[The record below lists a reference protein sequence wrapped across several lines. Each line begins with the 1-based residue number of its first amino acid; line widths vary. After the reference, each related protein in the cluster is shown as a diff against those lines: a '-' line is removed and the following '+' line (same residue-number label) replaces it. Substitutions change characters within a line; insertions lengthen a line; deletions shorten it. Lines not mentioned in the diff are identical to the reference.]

1 MNLKLPTVD
10 TSKIEGLLE
19 DVPAAVGED
28 IEDITNT
35 VKDKLINE
43 GLDKTNEMTKNPVS
57 KFILN
62 RLTDLRESL
71 TSKEANAVDQLAL
84 QRANDFSFF
93 NQPQMY
99 QQNDFSNLLLPLLLA
114 SIPMIQQSMMGNGGN
129 TNAAPQTG
137 VDSDYT
143 YYVPEGT
150 QVTDADD
157 IDDSWGAIAKDG
169 AKELGAGAAQ
179 LAKESYIDMPMA
191 NRMMGIK
198 PKVPTPSVPKPPP
211 TTGIGKA
218 YRAVKA
224 PFSATHK
231 GITKVMPKSAGGLAG
246 LNIALDMGKHIYD
259 LQNDT
264 DIATNMRNIGSKA
277 IDETRNDVVEWQRK
291 NPMFS
296 WVDPTI
302 TANIIN
308 SNKEFLD
315 AGKDTFSQIGE
326 SIVTPLKDARKA
338 WNEGRYWSALGNTIM
353 SGAGTMF
360 APAQVANY
368 VVTRNPAVNFIKGV
382 VNYGVD
388 SVRQSQ
394 QRKEREEAYAGL
406 EKTRQEAQQLMASQD
421 PRARARG
428 LTMMENYNRRSYI
441 LEKLTPDMTTSQ
453 QRQLDQ
459 DATWRA
465 YKQRYGH
472 MNLKQQDWDR
482 YVAYRNSTGDS
493 SLGTTFWDYTGI
505 KPYDKPINQPVQQKP
520 QQQQLAK
527 PQQQQVAP
535 AQQQQ
540 VAKPQQ
546 QQITPVQQQPT
557 QPLQNQTQQV

>member
-19 DVPAAVGED
+19 DIPAAVSED
-28 IEDITNT
+28 IENVTNT

-62 RLTDLRESL
+62 KLTDLRESL

-93 NQPQMY
+93 NQPQMMY
-99 QQNDFSNLLLPLLLA
+99 PQNYFGNLLLPLLLA
-114 SIPMIQQSMMGNGGN
+114 SIPMIQQSMMGNNGN

-137 VDSDYT
+137 GDSDYT

-150 QVTDADD
+150 QVTNAED

-198 PKVPTPSVPKPPP
+198 PKVPTPAVPKPPP
-211 TTGIGKA
+211 TTAIGKA
-218 YRAVKA
+218 YRAVKT

-231 GITKVMPKSAGGLAG
+231 GITRAMPKSAGGLAG
-246 LNIALDMGKHIYD
+246 LNIALDMGTHIYD
-259 LQNDT
+259 LQNDP
-264 DIATNMRNIGSKA
+264 DIAANMRNIGANA
-277 IDETRNDVVEWQRK
+277 IDETSKDVLEWQRK

-296 WVDPTI
+296 WVSPTI
-302 TANIIN
+302 VANIIN
-308 SNKEFLD
+308 SNKETLD
-315 AGKDTFSQIGE
+315 AGKDTFRQIGD

-338 WNEGRYWSALGNTIM
+338 WNEGNYWSAAWNAAKG
-353 SGAGTMF
+353 GFGTMF
-360 APAQVANY
+360 APAQLANY
-368 VVTRNPAVNFIKGV
+368 VVTRNPAVNFIKGA

-388 SVRQSQ
+388 AVRQSQ
-394 QRKEREEAYAGL
+394 QRKDREKAYAGL
-406 EKTRQEAQQLMASQD
+406 EQRRQQAEQLQASQN
-421 PRARARG
+421 PRERAMG
-428 LTMMENYNRRSYI
+428 LRMMEDYHRQSYVLERS
-441 LEKLTPDMTTSQ
+441 KPNMTTSQ
-453 QRQLDQ
+453 QRQLNL

-465 YKQRYGH
+465 YKQRYNH
-472 MNLKQQDWDR
+472 MNLKQQDWDK
-482 YVAYRNSTGDS
+482 YAAYRKNNPNDI
-493 SLGTTFWDYTGI
+493 GTSFWDYTGI
-505 KPYDKPINQPVQQKP
+505 KPYDKPINQPVQNNPVNQPVQQKP

-527 PQQQQVAP
+527 PE
-535 AQQQQ
+535 
-540 VAKPQQ
+540 Q
-546 QQITPVQQQPT
+546 QQIAPVQQKPT

>member
-150 QVTDADD
+150 KVTDADD

-179 LAKESYIDMPMA
+179 LAKEGYIDMPLA

-198 PKVPTPSVPKPPP
+198 PKVPTPSVPKPPA

-246 LNIALDMGKHIYD
+246 LNIALDMGTHIYD
-259 LQNDT
+259 LQNDP
-264 DIATNMRNIGSKA
+264 DIAANMRNIGANA
-277 IDETRNDVVEWQRK
+277 IDETSKDVLEWQRK
-291 NPMFS
+291 NQMFS
-296 WVDPTI
+296 WVNPTI
-302 TANIIN
+302 AANIIN

-315 AGKDTFSQIGE
+315 AGKDTVRQIGE
-326 SIVTPLKDARKA
+326 SIVTPLKDARTA
-338 WNEGRYWSALGNTIM
+338 WNEGRYLDAFGNAVM
-353 SGAGTMF
+353 GGFGTMM

-368 VVTRNPAVNFIKGV
+368 VVTRNPAVNFIKGA

-388 SVRQSQ
+388 AVRQSQ
-394 QRKEREEAYAGL
+394 QRKEREKAYAGL
-406 EKTRQEAQQLMASQD
+406 EQRRQQAEKLRASQN
-421 PRARARG
+421 PRERAMG
-428 LTMMENYNRRSYI
+428 LRMMEDYHRQSYR
-441 LEKLTPDMTTSQ
+441 LDRETPNMTTSQ
-453 QRQLDQ
+453 QKQLNL
-459 DATWRA
+459 DATWHA
-465 YKQRYGH
+465 YKQRYAH
-472 MNLKQQDWDR
+472 MKLNKQDWDR

-527 PQQQQVAP
+527 PQQQQIA
-535 AQQQQ
+535 
-540 VAKPQQ
+540 
-546 QQITPVQQQPT
+546 PVQQQPT